1 MGLSIA
7 ISGVIILTTLVLLFM
22 SMIGIL
28 DSFFSIEKT
37 STAVSELE
45 ESISNTKISLSSL
58 EVLSGVSSVNFTL
71 NNDGSEKLWNFEKFN
86 LFISYED
93 GSGKLTEELTYNGNC
108 SSSIPNAGI
117 WCIETISI
125 DSLDPGLLNSGESA
139 EIWTNASSNLGS
151 GAVAVII
158 STHNGVVNTIGGTT

>member
-7 ISGVIILTTLVLLFM
+7 ISGAIILTTLVILYM

-28 DSFFSIEKT
+28 DSVLSIEET

-45 ESISNTKISLSSL
+45 KSISNTKISLNSL
-58 EVLSGVSSVNFTL
+58 ELLSGFSSVNFTL

-86 LFISYED
+86 LFISYES

-108 SSSIPNAGI
+108 SSSIPNAGN
-117 WCIETISI
+117 WCIETIVL

-139 EIWTNASSNLGS
+139 EIWTRVNQILGS

-158 STHNGVVNTIGGTT
+158 STNNGVVNTIGGTT

>member
-7 ISGVIILTTLVLLFM
+7 ISGAIILTTLVILYM

-28 DSFFSIEKT
+28 DSVFSIEET
-37 STAVSELE
+37 SIVVSKLE
-45 ESISNTKISLSSL
+45 KSIFDTEIRLESL

-71 NNDGSEKLWNFEKFN
+71 NNEGSEKLWNFEKFN
-86 LFISYED
+86 LFISYES

-108 SSSIPNAGI
+108 SSSIPNAGN
-117 WCIETISI
+117 WCIESI
-125 DSLDPGLLNSGESA
+125 ALDSLDPGLLNSGESA
-139 EIWTNASSNLGS
+139 EIWTQVSPSLGS

-158 STHNGVVNTIGGTT
+158 STNNGVVNTIGATT

>member
-45 ESISNTKISLSSL
+45 ESISNTKISLNSL

-86 LFISYED
+86 LFISYET
-93 GSGKLTEELTYNGNC
+93 GSSKLTEELSYNGDC
-108 SSSIPNAGI
+108 LSTIPNPGD
-117 WCIETISI
+117 WCIETITI

-139 EIWTNASSNLGS
+139 EIWTNASSNLGT